1 MMNKRQFLTN
11 MGKAA
16 FTLPFLPYSSVVKGG
31 VPIKSYESKTED
43 GFWSRIRE
51 DYLLK
56 PDYINLEN
64 GYYNFIPTPIMM
76 KYIEHLKMVNYEA
89 SYYMRTVQWENKA
102 SVRDRLA
109 KFVGSTPEELVIT
122 RNATESLDLIIGG
135 YPWKKG
141 DEAIYALQDYGSM
154 KDHFELMVKKYSIKT
169 TVVDVPN
176 NPESDEELVAIYEK
190 AITPKTK
197 LMMVSHMINITGQI
211 LPIRKICDMAH
222 KYGVEVLVDGA
233 HCIGHFKVDIET
245 LNCDY
250 YGSSLHK
257 WLSVPLGSGMLH
269 VAKNKITKIWPLFTD
284 WENDSDLIQRLNH
297 TGTLPVHTDLAVN
310 DALDYI
316 EMIGIERKQKRL
328 QFLQK
333 YWSDKLRDVP
343 NITVNTPVE
352 KQRSCGIANVG
363 IPFMDAKEL
372 AAQLL
377 SEFRIFTVGVDYA
390 NVKGCRIT
398 PNVYTTTDE
407 LDSFVIAMKTIAKRS

>member
-76 KYIEHLKMVNYEA
+76 KYIENLKMVNYEA

-176 NPESDEELVAIYEK
+176 NPESDEELVA
-190 AITPKTK
+190 
-197 LMMVSHMINITGQI
+197 
-211 LPIRKICDMAH
+211 
-222 KYGVEVLVDGA
+222 
-233 HCIGHFKVDIET
+233 
-245 LNCDY
+245 
-250 YGSSLHK
+250 
-257 WLSVPLGSGMLH
+257 
-269 VAKNKITKIWPLFTD
+269 
-284 WENDSDLIQRLNH
+284 
-297 TGTLPVHTDLAVN
+297 
-310 DALDYI
+310 
-316 EMIGIERKQKRL
+316 
-328 QFLQK
+328 
-333 YWSDKLRDVP
+333 
-343 NITVNTPVE
+343 
-352 KQRSCGIANVG
+352 
-363 IPFMDAKEL
+363 
-372 AAQLL
+372 
-377 SEFRIFTVGVDYA
+377 
-390 NVKGCRIT
+390 
-398 PNVYTTTDE
+398 
-407 LDSFVIAMKTIAKRS
+407 